1 LLEQSLPHGTQAS
14 AVDWVWFGRI
24 VYVRSM
30 HPVIEWSSPRISLRC
45 ALVAGLIASL
55 ALAGCN
61 EADPLESV
69 RAQQAAGDMAGSI
82 EPLRELLKT
91 RPDDSELVFLYGR
104 ALALTQQ
111 SNLAM
116 WSLRK
121 AMQDPEWLVPA
132 GLQLAFLALDARDF
146 NEVVEI
152 TGQILQREP
161 ENVSALLIRANAH
174 AHWKK
179 SPELALADADRVL
192 ELDPDK
198 LEAYEPRI
206 LALLALDRLDE
217 ASESLAEA
225 GRRLVELEASGAV
238 LAWHCTTTAAF
249 EQESGDL
256 EGARRTW
263 VACLGAHPADL
274 GVLSEAMNFY
284 DAHGE
289 PERALEILRAALA
302 DAPAS
307 RTLRVALSQRLRLMG
322 DAAEA
327 EAVLREATRFEDPQ
341 LAAAAWM
348 DLGDLRQALGEY
360 GAAADALERA
370 FELAREAG
378 APNPDLLF
386 GYADTLVLAGRL
398 ARALEVAEELPVPAH
413 RQLILARVAQEQR
426 DPARAL
432 EEFDEALRLWPDNPW
447 ARYYAALAAEEL
459 GDFERALAEY
469 RFAVRISPGATDAR
483 TRGAEL
489 LLAQGQPSFAVQMLV
504 TATGQAPLEIE
515 GQVLL
520 MRLSA
525 LLGDMGTV
533 RDSLEQ
539 IGQSRPA
546 WVGRALAAAAEG
558 LAKRTGPNMALGML
572 LTAPGVN
579 FNAPQYA
586 AALRA
591 LVGFAHEAGETAA
604 TRDAVQQTLAAQPD
618 SGAFEEIRGFD
629 LELSGAPAAAVRAA
643 YERAVALEPRNPQAL
658 LSLGRLEA
666 SGDPEAA
673 LALFDRAAAADP
685 ADPTPKLQA
694 ARALIASGKLAE
706 AEVRLD
712 ALLLEHPLE
721 AEAAAERA
729 RLDLERGVA
738 TARTLERARR
748 AVRFGGGADALDLLS
763 WVHTERGEPEPA
775 EQAAERARA
784 LRETEASS
792 GG

>member
-1 LLEQSLPHGTQAS
+1 MRP
-14 AVDWVWFGRI
+14 I
-24 VYVRSM
+24 
-30 HPVIEWSSPRISLRC
+30 IEVSPPRIPLRC
-45 ALVAGLIASL
+45 ALAAGLIACL

-61 EADPLESV
+61 EADPLESI
-69 RAQQAAGDMAGSI
+69 REQQAAGNYAGSV

-91 RPDDSELVFLYGR
+91 HPDDSELVFLYGR

-121 AMQDPEWLVPA
+121 AMQDPEWMVPA

-152 TGQILQREP
+152 TGQILESEP
-161 ENVSALLIRANAH
+161 ENVSALLMRANAQ

-179 SPELALADADRVL
+179 APELALADANRVL

-225 GRRLVELEASGAV
+225 GRRLVELEATGAV

-256 EGARRTW
+256 EQARKTW
-263 VACLGAHPADL
+263 TACLDAHPADL

-289 PERALEILRAALA
+289 PDRALKILRAALA
-302 DAPAS
+302 DAPTS
-307 RTLRVALSQRLRLMG
+307 RTLRVSLSQRLRLMG

-348 DLGDLRQALGEY
+348 DLGELRQAMGEY
-360 GAAADALERA
+360 GAAADAVEQA
-370 FELAREAG
+370 FEIAREAG

-398 ARALEVAEELPVPAH
+398 VRALEVAEELPLPAH
-413 RQLILARVAQEQR
+413 RQLIRARVAQEQR

-483 TRGAEL
+483 TRGADL
-489 LLAQGQPSFAVQMLV
+489 LLAQGQPSFGVQMLV

-539 IGQSRPA
+539 IGQSRPT

-558 LAKRTGPNMALGML
+558 LAERAGPDVTLGML

-591 LVGFAHEAGETAA
+591 LVRFSHEAGETAA
-604 TRDAVQQTLAAQPD
+604 TREAVQQTLAAHPD
-618 SGAFEEIRGFD
+618 SGEFQEIRGFD

-643 YERAVALEPRNPQAL
+643 YERAVELEPLNPQAL
-658 LSLGRLEA
+658 ASLGRLES

-685 ADPTPKLQA
+685 ADPAPKSQA
-694 ARALIASGKLAE
+694 ARVLIASGKLAE
-706 AEVRLD
+706 AEERLD

-729 RLDLERGVA
+729 RLDLQQGVA

-763 WVHTERGEPEPA
+763 RVHTERDEPEPA
-775 EQAAERARA
+775 EQAAKRARA
-784 LRETEASS
+784 IREARASEPE
-792 GG
+792 

>member
-1 LLEQSLPHGTQAS
+1 LVEQSLSHGSQAS
-14 AVDWVWFGRI
+14 AAGWVWFGCI
-24 VYVRSM
+24 VYVRPM
-30 HPVIEWSSPRISLRC
+30 RPAIQVSPLRTLLRC
-45 ALVAGLIASL
+45 ALAVGLIGSF
-55 ALAGCN
+55 ALAGCDD
-61 EADPLESV
+61 ADPLESI
-69 RAQQAAGDMAGSI
+69 REQQAAGDFAGSVA
-82 EPLRELLKT
+82 PLRELLKT
-91 RPDDSELVFLYGR
+91 RPDDSEMVFLYGR

-152 TGQILQREP
+152 TGQILQSEP
-161 ENVSALLIRANAH
+161 ENVSALLMRANAQ

-179 SPELALADADRVL
+179 APELALADANRVL

-217 ASESLAEA
+217 ASASLEEA
-225 GRRLVELEASGAV
+225 GRRLIELEATGAV

-249 EQESGDL
+249 EQESGNL
-256 EGARRTW
+256 EQARETW
-263 VACLGAHPADL
+263 IACLDAHPADL

-289 PERALEILRAALA
+289 PDRALAILRAALA
-302 DAPAS
+302 DAPTS
-307 RTLRVALSQRLRLMG
+307 RPLRVALSQRLRLMG
-322 DAAEA
+322 EAAEA

-348 DLGDLRQALGEY
+348 DLGELRQALGEY
-360 GAAADALERA
+360 GAAADALEQA

-398 ARALEVAEELPVPAH
+398 TRALEVAEELPVPAH
-413 RQLILARVAQEQR
+413 RQLIRARVAQEQR

-432 EEFDEALRLWPDNPW
+432 DEFDEALRLWPDNPW

-469 RFAVRISPGATDAR
+469 RYAVRISPGATDAR
-483 TRGAEL
+483 TRGADL

-525 LLGDMGTV
+525 QLGDMGTV
-533 RDSLEQ
+533 RDSLVQ
-539 IGQSRPA
+539 IGQSHPA

-558 LAKRTGPNMALGML
+558 LAKRAGPDVALGML
-572 LTAPGVN
+572 VTAPGVN
-579 FNAPQYA
+579 FNDPRYA

-591 LVGFAHEAGETAA
+591 LVRFSHEAGETAA
-604 TRDAVQQTLAAQPD
+604 TRDAVQQTLAAHLD
-618 SGAFEEIRGFD
+618 SGAFQEIRGFD
-629 LELSGAPAAAVRAA
+629 LERSGAPAAAVRAA
-643 YERAVALEPRNPQAL
+643 YERAVELEPRNPQAL
-658 LSLGRLEA
+658 ASLGRLEL
-666 SGDPEAA
+666 SDDPGAA

-685 ADPTPKLQA
+685 ADPAPKLQA

-706 AEVRLD
+706 AEERLD
-712 ALLLEHPLE
+712 VLLLEHPLE

-729 RLDLERGVA
+729 RLDLQQGVA

-748 AVRFGGGADALDLLS
+748 AVRFGGGADVLDLLS
-763 WVHTERGEPEPA
+763 RVHAERDEPEPA
-775 EQAAERARA
+775 AQAAERAQA
-784 LRETEASS
+784 LREARASE
-792 GG
+792 GE